1 MYAHSLTPRRDIFFQ
16 ISSQKRTSQN
26 ERKPENAFASSLV
39 IIMPVT
45 GWLRGTVKAVPSGDT
60 VLIVANAGPT
70 VRFRSLFF
78 HSSRVF
84 PFGRI
89 ISSLSL
95 LSRPSKQIGCDVTMF
110 RLFSLSRALRAL
122 LLSHRN
128 HHIVSRSII
137 LSRVIKAFVVAFSF
151 FKRSLTILLLLLHRV
166 RAHRRKRLSPWQ
178 ASSPREWYGNFWSH
192 FLLRARTIM
201 FVYK

>member
-1 MYAHSLTPRRDIFFQ
+1 MRTHSLLEETF
-16 ISSQKRTSQN
+16 SSKFPHKKEPQN
-26 ERKPENAFASSLV
+26 VRKPENAFASSLV

-95 LSRPSKQIGCDVTMF
+95 SRPSKQIGCDVMMF
-110 RLFSLSRALRAL
+110 RLFSLSRARAL
-122 LLSHRN
+122 FY
-128 HHIVSRSII
+128 SRIETTTSS
-137 LSRVIKAFVVAFSF
+137 LVVYSRVIKAFVVAFSF
-151 FKRSLTILLLLLHRV
+151 FKRSLTILLLLHRV

-178 ASSPREWYGNFWSH
+178 ASSPQEWYGNFWSH

>member
-1 MYAHSLTPRRDIFFQ
+1 MRTHSLLEETF
-16 ISSQKRTSQN
+16 SSKFPHKKEPQN

-95 LSRPSKQIGCDVTMF
+95 SRPSKQIGCDVMMF
-110 RLFSLSRALRAL
+110 RLFSLSRARAL
-122 LLSHRN
+122 FYSRIETTTSSLVVYTLALLKLSS
-128 HHIVSRSII
+128 SRS
-137 LSRVIKAFVVAFSF
+137 LFSN
-151 FKRSLTILLLLLHRV
+151 
-166 RAHRRKRLSPWQ
+166 AH
-178 ASSPREWYGNFWSH
+178 
-192 FLLRARTIM
+192 
-201 FVYK
+201 